1 MPFICYDDFMRR
13 TSIEIDERQLDR
25 ARSALGTT
33 GIKDTIDRAL
43 DEVIRADLRR
53 HLAERVKSGKGID
66 RGPDVLE
73 ESRRWQR

>member
-1 MPFICYDDFMRR
+1 MRR
-13 TSIEIDERQLDR
+13 TSVEIDERQLDR
-25 ARSALGTT
+25 AQRVLGTV

-53 HLAERVKSGKGID
+53 RLAERLKSGKGID
-66 RGPDVLE
+66 RGAEVLE